1 RRDRPRAPDARSA
14 SPGGASARPDS
25 PLGRGAARAR
35 LGSSVRAAARHPATR
50 LGLASPAS
58 ERIRSM
64 SEERE
69 GADTKKHDDLA
80 KERLVSIRNVPDE
93 ATATLL
99 RDFLRSQGIEANA
112 VPVQMPWLSTLETLH
127 YGSWGRI

>member
-1 RRDRPRAPDARSA
+1 
-14 SPGGASARPDS
+14 
-25 PLGRGAARAR
+25 
-35 LGSSVRAAARHPATR
+35 
-50 LGLASPAS
+50 
-58 ERIRSM
+58 M

-112 VPVQMPWLSTLETLH
+112 VPVQMPWFSTLQSLH
-127 YGSWGRI
+127 HGYWGRVEVLEKDQERARALVEEYLSATPDKTPGEEA

>member
-1 RRDRPRAPDARSA
+1 
-14 SPGGASARPDS
+14 
-25 PLGRGAARAR
+25 
-35 LGSSVRAAARHPATR
+35 
-50 LGLASPAS
+50 
-58 ERIRSM
+58 M

-127 YGSWGRI
+127 YGSWGRIEVLGKDQERAKALVEGYLAAVPEETPGDEP